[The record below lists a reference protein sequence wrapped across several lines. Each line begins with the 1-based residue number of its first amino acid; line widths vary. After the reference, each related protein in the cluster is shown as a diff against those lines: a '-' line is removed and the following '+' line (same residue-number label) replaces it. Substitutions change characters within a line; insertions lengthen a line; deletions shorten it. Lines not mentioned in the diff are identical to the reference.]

1 MIGNYEK
8 KQEMD
13 EEMQKK
19 KEGEPPGFPSSKIQ
33 DNPES

>member
-1 MIGNYEK
+1 MIGEYGK
-8 KQEMD
+8 KQGMD
-13 EEMQKK
+13 EKMQK